1 MNKFSQ
7 TKNIFKAILIID
19 IIAFVL
25 YGALFF
31 LIKNKNQDTSTLLNN
46 AERDLKKDEFLRVAK
61 FSLDQNRAE
70 VEKLDTFFVAKD
82 GVPNFIEY
90 IEGLGKE
97 SGVAL
102 SIGNVSVEPDT
113 KNKDDFK
120 EILRLKVEMLGSWQE
135 LFTFL
140 SIIENLPYRVQIDNV
155 SFAVDASEEALF
167 FGGEASTTN
176 SSLSGGNQWKGFI
189 EFTLLK
195 LR

>member
-7 TKNIFKAILIID
+7 TKNLFKIILIAD
-19 IIAFVL
+19 IVAFVL
-25 YGALFF
+25 YGAIFF
-31 LIKNKNQDTSTLLNN
+31 LIKNKNQDTSVLLNN

-61 FSLDQNRAE
+61 FSLDQNKVE

-97 SGVAL
+97 SGAAL

-120 EILRLKVEMLGSWQE
+120 EVLRLKVEILGSWQE

-140 SIIENLPYRVQIDNV
+140 SIIENLPYGIQIDSV
-155 SFAVDASEEALF
+155 SFAVDASEEVLF
-167 FGGEASTTN
+167 FGSQNSTTE
-176 SSLSGGNQWKGFI
+176 SSKIEGNQWKGFV